1 MRNKE
6 ISRKSLKLNRK
17 EEMKFLI
24 ICQSKMTLS
33 HFRKRVSIFGGTK
46 ESKHRETLLS
56 DKKGLILTET
66 EI

>member
-33 HFRKRVSIFGGTK
+33 HFRKRVSIFGGQRNQNIG
-46 ESKHRETLLS
+46 KHYFLIKKVLS
-56 DKKGLILTET
+56 
-66 EI
+66 